1 MWNNIV
7 VDICNEAILKAGMDT
22 AIGDLTE
29 NSNLAE
35 LCNRLFDVTLRELY
49 SEHPWAFRKVVIQA
63 DLLEGGNPHTY
74 AYPDECLRVLGFYRD
89 KSLTT
94 KDGLAR
100 VTSNAIGE
108 SVIKSPYAPLFLDV
122 IVSNTTNDKLQ
133 PWLRRCMVTLLA
145 HKIAVAKGK
154 DGKNL
159 LEEYLAWI
167 DRAQENNASED
178 CATFTADD
186 RFIDCR

>member
-1 MWNNIV
+1 MQNNII

-22 AIGDLTE
+22 TISSLTE
-29 NSNLAE
+29 NSNLAD
-35 LCNRLFDVTLRELY
+35 LCNRLFDATLRELY

-63 DLLEGGNPHTY
+63 DMLESGNPHTY
-74 AYPDECLRVLGFYRD
+74 AYPDECLRVLGFFRD
-89 KSLTT
+89 KSLVV
-94 KDGLAR
+94 KEGLAR
-100 VTSNAIGE
+100 VTSDKIGKT
-108 SVIKSPYAPLFLDV
+108 VIKSPYTPLFLEV
-122 IVSNTTNDKLQ
+122 IVSNTTNDNLE
-133 PWLRRCMVTLLA
+133 PWLRRCLVALLA

-186 RFIDCR
+186 RFINCR